1 VAHKTPGRIRMKLPA
16 GKGDPELLEKVKATF
31 SAIPGIEKVKVNPDT
46 GSILLT
52 WDADAHHHDDVHCQI
67 CEHIAQHHGEVEGGP
82 PSKDEALPTNEIDD
96 MAQKIQQEAEFL
108 AEHSQSARVVVDL
121 FKELDKQI
129 KVSTKNTVDLKIV
142 LAAGVVG
149 FTLLEVG
156 ATAATPIWFTV
167 AVFSLNHMVAMQHAA
182 PARPAPAPKA

>member
-1 VAHKTPGRIRMKLPA
+1 MKLPA
-16 GKGDPELLEKVKATF
+16 GKGDEALLAQVKATF
-31 SAIPGIEKVKVNPDT
+31 EVIPGIDKVKVNPDT
-46 GSILLT
+46 GSIVLIY
-52 WDADAHHHDDVHCQI
+52 DAEDHAKVHHHVSRHL
-67 CEHIAQHHGEVEGGP
+67 ETHHPEAAPALEVP
-82 PSKDEALPTNEIDD
+82 PDNEIDD
-96 MAQKIQQEAEFL
+96 IANKISQEAEFL
-108 AEHSQSARVVVDL
+108 AEHSHSARVVVDL

-167 AVFSLNHMVAMQHAA
+167 AVFSLNHMVAMQHATSA
-182 PARPAPAPKA
+182 NPPAAKPTAKKV

>member
-1 VAHKTPGRIRMKLPA
+1 MKLPA
-16 GKGDPELLEKVKATF
+16 GKGDPELLAQVRATF
-31 SAIPGIEKVKVNPDT
+31 EVIPGIDKVKVNPDT
-46 GSILLT
+46 GSITLVY
-52 WDADAHHHDDVHCQI
+52 DADRHEHVHSHVSKHLETHH
-67 CEHIAQHHGEVEGGP
+67 P
-82 PSKDEALPTNEIDD
+82 EAAADLEAPPTNEIDD
-96 MAQKIQQEAEFL
+96 MAQKISQEAEFL
-108 AEHSQSARVVVDL
+108 AEHSHSARVVVDL

-142 LAAGVVG
+142 MAAGVVG

-182 PARPAPAPKA
+182 PARPAPAKKV